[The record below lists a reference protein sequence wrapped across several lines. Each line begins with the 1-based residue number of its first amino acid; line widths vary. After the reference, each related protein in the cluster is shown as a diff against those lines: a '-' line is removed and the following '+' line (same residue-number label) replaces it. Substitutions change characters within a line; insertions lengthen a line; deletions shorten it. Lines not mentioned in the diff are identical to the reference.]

1 MYIVTIY
8 NHDTLEIME
17 APYDTF
23 EEARRVVNIVIFAAA
38 DNVEAVVKH
47 NGEVVY

>member
-38 DNVEAVVKH
+38 ENIEAVVMY
-47 NGEVVY
+47 NGVPIY